1 MSTTELMRPGHA
13 YTQDQTGTSIR
24 NETTRTRRTF
34 NWPKKASRQEHIKS
48 SLSTINGFDDAPND
62 SPAARLPTSQGLVT
76 ALPGRRKT
84 PESVQDKSRS
94 RRGIFR
100 RRNSLSELS
109 LKSGSSGDQSQLS
122 NATTAYSRGADNYEV
137 GRNASLEFVGAGEN
151 LKSPAARKALPPL
164 RSGVPDDNEVDLKNG
179 DGTPGPSLNTDSD
192 SINKMHVPTVA
203 IIDEKFNRYRHELG
217 LDVQKHAAGA
227 EGLERAYWMTARLE
241 AASIFAPY
249 LLRGTTAAAASIGLE
264 PPIIPATARI
274 SLFGDALFTKM
285 AGTGDIE
292 LNAPEVPLK
301 DDAPRVFRFPVALS
315 AGSEHSAMIP
325 RHSTMFSEEPIL
337 QTPGAIDV
345 ENPSNSPACEIPP
358 VPPMKQPSSLEA
370 GSRAMLGPKPFST
383 PPLSCEGLVD
393 RTRLSPYPARGQSLT
408 TQSSRSSLSVASESR
423 QEVPGSSDCAERS
436 PNVESNESWLA
447 DSRES
452 SPLPLAWSNAVRS
465 STFAESSWEDDI
477 DLMYQQEAEST
488 CDFDWDIY
496 RRSRTNAT
504 MGALGTGLST
514 PLQSNRTSSIYSDG
528 LVMAINDSAR
538 SSRVTSQELETSYY
552 AGTGRPIKRPR
563 ETSIGHRG
571 FAAARNSV
579 CEKGSQC
586 KKPEP
591 LRVVKQIP
599 QTESLSPV
607 NSINDSVSEE
617 AGDKDS
623 PSLLSSP
630 MVMDFP
636 VPPTRNDLPDF
647 PAPPNPNDLPDFPDP
662 PSGHGSTGS
671 TASDASSW
679 QHGRKHQQS
688 SSYGS
693 DGGQTRAST
702 APSTTTPSMASL
714 RETSRW
720 SATSAG
726 STASTSGSVA
736 IRSKRLSSFKAMMPS
751 PIEDADAEERSFAVE
766 HNLHVRSM
774 PI

>member
-1 MSTTELMRPGHA
+1 
-13 YTQDQTGTSIR
+13 
-24 NETTRTRRTF
+24 
-34 NWPKKASRQEHIKS
+34 
-48 SLSTINGFDDAPND
+48 
-62 SPAARLPTSQGLVT
+62 
-76 ALPGRRKT
+76 
-84 PESVQDKSRS
+84 
-94 RRGIFR
+94 
-100 RRNSLSELS
+100 LS

-122 NATTAYSRGADNYEV
+122 NATTAYSRGADNHEV
-137 GRNASLEFVGAGEN
+137 GRDGSPELIGAREN
-151 LKSPAARKALPPL
+151 PKSQAARKALPPL
-164 RSGVPDDNEVDLKNG
+164 RSGVPDDNEVDFEND
-179 DGTPGPSLNTDSD
+179 DGAPGPPLNTDFD

-203 IIDEKFNRYRHELG
+203 IIDEKFNRYQQELG
-217 LDVQKHAAGA
+217 KDAEKHATGA

-249 LLRGTTAAAASIGLE
+249 LLRGTTTAAASVGLE

-285 AGTGDIE
+285 AGSGDVA
-292 LNAPEVPLK
+292 LDAPEVPPK
-301 DDAPRVFRFPVALS
+301 DEAPRLFRFPVALS

-325 RHSTMFSEEPIL
+325 RHSTMFPEEPTL
-337 QTPGAIDV
+337 QTPGAIDAD
-345 ENPSNSPACEIPP
+345 NPSDSPIPEMPP
-358 VPPMKQPSSLEA
+358 VLPMKQPSSWEA
-370 GSRAMLGPKPFST
+370 DSHAAAGPKPLPA
-383 PPLSCEGLVD
+383 PPLSYEGPID

-408 TQSSRSSLSVASESR
+408 TQKSKSSLSVASESH
-423 QEVPGSSDCAERS
+423 QGIPASSVCAERS
-436 PNVESNESWLA
+436 PNLESNESWLA

-452 SPLPLAWSNAVRS
+452 SPLRSALSNAARS

-488 CDFDWDIY
+488 CDFDWDVY

-528 LVMAINDSAR
+528 LVMAINDSTR

-563 ETSIGHRG
+563 GTSIGHRG

-579 CEKGSQC
+579 CEKKSEC

-599 QTESLSPV
+599 QIESLSPV
-607 NSINDSVSEE
+607 DSIDDSISEGP
-617 AGDKDS
+617 GDMES

-636 VPPTRNDLPDF
+636 VPPTRHDLPDF
-647 PAPPNPNDLPDFPDP
+647 PAPPNPNNLPDFPDP

-671 TASDASSW
+671 TASDVSSW

-693 DGGQTRAST
+693 DSGQTRAST
-702 APSTTTPSMASL
+702 APSTRTPSIPSL

-726 STASTSGSVA
+726 TTASTSGSVA

-751 PIEDADAEERSFAVE
+751 PIEDADAEERSFVAP
-766 HNLHVRSM
+766 HNTQVRPTPM
-774 PI
+774 

>member
-1 MSTTELMRPGHA
+1 
-13 YTQDQTGTSIR
+13 
-24 NETTRTRRTF
+24 
-34 NWPKKASRQEHIKS
+34 
-48 SLSTINGFDDAPND
+48 
-62 SPAARLPTSQGLVT
+62 
-76 ALPGRRKT
+76 
-84 PESVQDKSRS
+84 
-94 RRGIFR
+94 
-100 RRNSLSELS
+100 
-109 LKSGSSGDQSQLS
+109 
-122 NATTAYSRGADNYEV
+122 
-137 GRNASLEFVGAGEN
+137 
-151 LKSPAARKALPPL
+151 
-164 RSGVPDDNEVDLKNG
+164 VPDDNEVDLEND
-179 DGTPGPSLNTDSD
+179 DGTPGPPPNTDFD
-192 SINKMHVPTVA
+192 STNKMHVPTVA
-203 IIDEKFNRYRHELG
+203 MIDEKFNRYRHEPG
-217 LDVQKHAAGA
+217 LDVKKHAAGA

-249 LLRGTTAAAASIGLE
+249 LLRGTTTAAASVGLE

-285 AGTGDIE
+285 AGPGDVE
-292 LNAPEVPLK
+292 LDAPEVPLK

-325 RHSTMFSEEPIL
+325 RHSTMFPEEPIL
-337 QTPGAIDV
+337 QIPGAIDAD
-345 ENPSNSPACEIPP
+345 SPADPPVRGKPP
-358 VPPMKQPSSLEA
+358 VPAMKQPSSSEA
-370 GSRAMLGPKPFST
+370 DSHAAPGPKPLPA
-383 PPLSCEGLVD
+383 PPLSHDGLVD

-408 TQSSRSSLSVASESR
+408 TQSSKSSLSVASESHR
-423 QEVPGSSDCAERS
+423 GILGSSVYAERS
-436 PNVESNESWLA
+436 PNVESNEFWLV

-452 SPLPLAWSNAVRS
+452 SPLRSALSNAARS

-488 CDFDWDIY
+488 CDFDWDVY
-496 RRSRTNAT
+496 RRSRTHAT
-504 MGALGTGLST
+504 MGNSGTGPST

-528 LVMAINDSAR
+528 LVMAINDSTR

-563 ETSIGHRG
+563 GTSIGHRG

-599 QTESLSPV
+599 QSESLSPV
-607 NSINDSVSEE
+607 NSINDSLSEGP
-617 AGDKDS
+617 GDIDS

-647 PAPPNPNDLPDFPDP
+647 PAPPKPNNLPEFPDP

-679 QHGRKHQQS
+679 QHDRKHQQS

-702 APSTTTPSMASL
+702 APSTTTPSIPSL

-751 PIEDADAEERSFAVE
+751 PIEDADAEERSFVVAHKYDQRRFDAGESQCDEDLLSSACSYQSV
-766 HNLHVRSM
+766 
-774 PI
+774 PYK

>member
-1 MSTTELMRPGHA
+1 VEDPE
-13 YTQDQTGTSIR
+13 TQI
-24 NETTRTRRTF
+24 
-34 NWPKKASRQEHIKS
+34 
-48 SLSTINGFDDAPND
+48 
-62 SPAARLPTSQGLVT
+62 
-76 ALPGRRKT
+76 
-84 PESVQDKSRS
+84 
-94 RRGIFR
+94 
-100 RRNSLSELS
+100 
-109 LKSGSSGDQSQLS
+109 
-122 NATTAYSRGADNYEV
+122 
-137 GRNASLEFVGAGEN
+137 
-151 LKSPAARKALPPL
+151 ARKAIPPL
-164 RSGVPDDNEVDLKNG
+164 RPGVSDKDEGDIENVDEA
-179 DGTPGPSLNTDSD
+179 PGPPLNTHPET
-192 SINKMHVPTVA
+192 INKIHVPTVA
-203 IIDEKFNRYRHELG
+203 IIDEKLNRSRHELG
-217 LDVQKHAAGA
+217 LDTEKQDGGA

-249 LLRGTTAAAASIGLE
+249 LLRGTTSAAAPVGLE

-274 SLFGDALFTKM
+274 SLFGDALFMKM
-285 AGTGDIE
+285 AASGDVE
-292 LNAPEVPLK
+292 CDAPEVPLK
-301 DDAPRVFRFPVALS
+301 DDAPRVFRFPVALTAAS
-315 AGSEHSAMIP
+315 QHSVMIP
-325 RHSTMFSEEPIL
+325 RHSTMFPEEPIL
-337 QTPGAIDV
+337 QTTGTIDA
-345 ENPSNSPACEIPP
+345 ENPRASPICEVPP
-358 VPPMKQPSSLEA
+358 VPPMKQPWSLNA
-370 GSRAMLGPKPFST
+370 DKHGKLGPKPLPT
-383 PPLSCEGLVD
+383 PPLSYEALVD

-408 TQSSRSSLSVASESR
+408 TQSSKSSLSVASESH
-423 QEVPGSSDCAERS
+423 QGFPGSSVCAERS

-447 DSRES
+447 DSQES
-452 SPLPLAWSNAVRS
+452 SPLRSALSNAARS

-488 CDFDWDIY
+488 CDFDWDVY

-528 LVMAINDSAR
+528 LVMAINDSTR

-563 ETSIGHRG
+563 GTSIGHRG

-599 QTESLSPV
+599 QSDSLSPV
-607 NSINDSVSEE
+607 NSIDDSLSEGP
-617 AGDKDS
+617 GDMDS

-636 VPPTRNDLPDF
+636 VPPTRNDLPDV
-647 PAPPNPNDLPDFPDP
+647 PAPPNPSDLLDFPEP

-671 TASDASSW
+671 IASDASSW
-679 QHGRKHQQS
+679 QHGRKYQQS

-693 DGGQTRAST
+693 DDGQTRAST
-702 APSTTTPSMASL
+702 APSTTTPSIPSL

-751 PIEDADAEERSFAVE
+751 PIEDADAEERSFVVA
-766 HNLHVRSM
+766 HNIQVRPTPM
-774 PI
+774 